1 MKLFNND
8 IDEYLKKRYK
18 YLAEN
23 LGLSCEKT
31 NTWRI
36 KEIKQTIITYKQKNV
51 YKQWKVIIAYQMDQ
65 LWIAFV

>member
-18 YLAEN
+18 YLSEN

-51 YKQWKVIIAYQMDQ
+51 YKK
-65 LWIAFV
+65 